1 MKKLIAILAVMFV
14 IVGAIFAEQNA
25 ATSTGN
31 AEVKVVTTVSIVEPT
46 FKLTTASAT
55 TNLGNTTNKGQAAG
69 EIGVHTIDV
78 NTLIGQGTTAVE
90 FAVIQIADCKSY
102 KTYTFSATAEEL
114 VMTKEYDK
122 DGNLVA
128 YAGEATTANHRAFAV
143 DATTAAF
150 VDGDNAAKALK
161 TNASTAA
168 AYQIKYTG
176 DKVAANTK
184 IAGFTVTWTNDA
196 DAVPGQYEAYI
207 TLTVASN

>member
-14 IVGAIFAEQNA
+14 IVGAVFAEQNA

-46 FKLTTASAT
+46 FKLTTASAS
-55 TNLGNTTNKGQAAG
+55 TNLGNTRAVG
-69 EIGVHTIDV
+69 EIDVHTIDV
-78 NTLIGQGTTAVE
+78 NTLIGQGTTSVD
-90 FAVIQIADCKSY
+90 FSVVQIADCKSY

-122 DGNLVA
+122 DGELVA
-128 YAGEATTANHRAFAV
+128 YTGTATTTNHRAFALAH
-143 DATTAAF
+143 ATVSF
-150 VDGDNAAKALK
+150 EDGDNDAKALK

-168 AYQIKYTG
+168 EYQIKYTG

-196 DAVPGQYEAYI
+196 EAVPGQYEAYI